1 MFLLFR
7 DMKTFQF
14 HGLPNTN
21 LLLLNIYISQVQII
35 NAIHFFVEVTQI
47 VSDVFFAQEVFLSL
61 FLNKG
66 NVSLTK

>member
-1 MFLLFR
+1 
-7 DMKTFQF
+7 MKTFQF